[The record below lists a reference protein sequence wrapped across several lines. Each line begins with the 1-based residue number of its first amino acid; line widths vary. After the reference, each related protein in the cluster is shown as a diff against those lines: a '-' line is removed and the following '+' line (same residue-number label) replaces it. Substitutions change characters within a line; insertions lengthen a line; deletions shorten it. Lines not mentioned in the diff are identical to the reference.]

1 MTTRGNISM
10 TSQAAPEPAIVV
22 RVTSRRGRAAR
33 SNVCWAARQLG
44 VTRQHLYLVLRGVR
58 RSPRIERWLGRNLRR
73 TA

>member
-1 MTTRGNISM
+1 MTTRGNIST
-10 TSQAAPEPAIVV
+10 TSQPAPAIVV
-22 RVTSRRGRAAR
+22 RVTSRKGAAAR

-44 VTRQHLYLVLRGVR
+44 VTRQHLYLVLRGQR